1 MSDRKIDMTE
11 LANYI
16 RIRPPEK
23 EKLAELLIRAKGAS
37 RSMRQFALDCGVNPS
52 TLSRIVNMKTSGACT
67 DELIQKVAQN
77 SDPESGITFEILMDA
92 NGKVPRRMTGKY
104 TSKEFAI
111 TEKAI
116 TDILFKELALRGYTL
131 SMPQENTEHNALN
144 YHYRT
149 DWAIRTNANSDNDD
163 LELWEFEIWHT
174 MMNEKNSI
182 AHTVMKLRQKF
193 LMVLGLYY
201 TGTISPKKMSFVL
214 TNREV
219 YSRIVE
225 TLENIKFKDLFSI
238 ILVNLEEGKVEEEY
252 VFPLVDQPNIGTVF
266 TPIEEDE
273 VEDEEEEVV
282 EEPESDWEQKLFD
295 I

>member
-16 RIRPPEK
+16 RIRPPDK
-23 EKLAELLIRAKGAS
+23 NKLAELLVRAKGAN
-37 RSMRQFALDCGVNPS
+37 RSMRQFALECGVNPS
-52 TLSRIVNMKTSGACT
+52 TLSRIVNMKISGACT

-104 TSKEFAI
+104 TSKEFSI

-116 TDILFKELALRGYTL
+116 TDILFKELVIRGYTL
-131 SMPQENTEHNALN
+131 SMPKGKNEHNALN

-149 DWAIRTNANSDNDD
+149 DWVVSTDANSDNGEID
-163 LELWEFEIWHT
+163 LWEFEIWHT
-174 MMNEKNSI
+174 MLNEGNSI

-201 TGTISPKKMSFVL
+201 TGTMNSKKMSFVL

-219 YSRIVE
+219 YDRIIE
-225 TLENIKFKDLFSI
+225 TLENIEFKDIFSI
-238 ILVNLEEGKVEEEY
+238 ILVNLEESKVEEEY
-252 VFPLVDQPNIGTVF
+252 VFPVKEHQSIGTVF
-266 TPIEEDE
+266 IPIEDGE
-273 VEDEEEEVV
+273 VEDKEEETV
-282 EEPESDWEQKLFD
+282 EESESDWEQKLFN

>member
-37 RSMRQFALDCGVNPS
+37 RSMRQFALDSGVNPS

-77 SDPESGITFEILMDA
+77 SDPESGITFEMLMDA

-104 TSKEFAI
+104 TSKEFEA
-111 TEKAI
+111 TEKNI
-116 TDILFKELALRGYTL
+116 TDIIFKELEDRGYRTSIL
-131 SMPQENTEHNALN
+131 EGENKHNALN
-144 YHYRT
+144 YRYRT
-149 DWAIRTNANSDNDD
+149 DWVISTDANSDSG
-163 LELWEFEIWHT
+163 EMEIWEFEIWQ
-174 MMNEKNSI
+174 
-182 AHTVMKLRQKF
+182 LRQKF

-201 TGTISPKKMSFVL
+201 AGTMNPKKMSFVL

-219 YSRIVE
+219 YNRMVE
-225 TLENIKFKDLFSI
+225 TLENIKFKDVFSL
-238 ILVNLEEGKVEEEY
+238 ILVNLDENKVEEEY
-252 VFPLVDQPNIGTVF
+252 VFPLVGRPNVGTVF
-266 TPIEEDE
+266 TPIEDDESKAEEDIGSRNSLIS
-273 VEDEEEEVV
+273 D
-282 EEPESDWEQKLFD
+282 PERGAVGNERT
-295 I
+295 

>member
-52 TLSRIVNMKTSGACT
+52 TLSRIVNMKTTGACT
-67 DELIQKVAQN
+67 HELIQKVAQN

-104 TSKEFAI
+104 TSKEFEA
-111 TEKAI
+111 TEKSI
-116 TDILFKELALRGYTL
+116 TDIIFKELEDRGYRTSIL
-131 SMPQENTEHNALN
+131 EGENKHNALN
-144 YHYRT
+144 YRYRT
-149 DWAIRTNANSDNDD
+149 DWVISTDANSDSG
-163 LELWEFEIWHT
+163 EMEIWEFEIWHT
-174 MMNEKNSI
+174 MLEKNSV

-201 TGTISPKKMSFVL
+201 VGTMNPKKMSFVL

-219 YSRIVE
+219 YDRMVE
-225 TLENIKFKDLFSI
+225 TLENIKFKDVFSL
-238 ILVNLEEGKVEEEY
+238 ILVNLDENKVEEEY
-252 VFPLVDQPNIGTVF
+252 VFPLVGRPNVGTVF
-266 TPIEEDE
+266 TPIEDVESKAEEDT
-273 VEDEEEEVV
+273 V
-282 EEPESDWEQKLFD
+282 EESESDWEQKLFD

>member
-1 MSDRKIDMTE
+1 MDNRKIDMTE

-16 RIRPPEK
+16 RIRPPDK
-23 EKLAELLIRAKGAS
+23 PKMAELLVRAKGAG

-52 TLSRIVNMKTSGACT
+52 TLSRIVNMKNAGACT
-67 DELIQKVAQN
+67 DELIQKVVQN

-92 NGKVPRRMTGKY
+92 NGKVPRRTTGKY

-116 TDILFKELALRGYTL
+116 TDILFKELVLRGYTI
-131 SMPQENTEHNALN
+131 STPQEKREHDALN

-149 DWAIRTNANSDNDD
+149 DWSIRTNANSDND
-163 LELWEFEIWHT
+163 EMGLWEFEIWPT
-174 MMNEKNSI
+174 MLNENNMAQI
-182 AHTVMKLRQKF
+182 VMKLRQKF

-201 TGTISPKKMSFVL
+201 TGSMNPKKMSFVL

-219 YSRIVE
+219 YDRIIE
-225 TLENIKFKDLFSI
+225 TLENIKLKDLFSI
-238 ILVNLEEGKVEEEY
+238 VLVNLEEGKVEEEY
-252 VFPLVDQPNIGTVF
+252 VFPQLNCPDVGTVF
-266 TPIEEDE
+266 TPIEDDDAA
-273 VEDEEEEVV
+273 DEESDAV
-282 EEPESDWEQKLFD
+282 EEPETDWEQKLFD

>member
-52 TLSRIVNMKTSGACT
+52 TLSRIVNMKTSGTCT

-104 TSKEFAI
+104 TSKEFEA
-111 TEKAI
+111 TEKSI
-116 TDILFKELALRGYTL
+116 TDIIFKELEDRGYRTSIL
-131 SMPQENTEHNALN
+131 ESENKHNALN
-144 YHYRT
+144 YRYRT
-149 DWAIRTNANSDNDD
+149 DWVISTDANSDSG
-163 LELWEFEIWHT
+163 EMEIWEFEIWHT
-174 MMNEKNSI
+174 MLEKNSV

-201 TGTISPKKMSFVL
+201 VGTMNPKKMSFVL

-219 YSRIVE
+219 YDRMVE
-225 TLENIKFKDLFSI
+225 TLENIKFKDVFSL
-238 ILVNLEEGKVEEEY
+238 ILVNLDENKVEEEY
-252 VFPLVDQPNIGTVF
+252 VFPLVGRPNVGTVF
-266 TPIEEDE
+266 TPIEDDE
-273 VEDEEEEVV
+273 SKAEGDTV
-282 EEPESDWEQKLFD
+282 EETESDWEQKLFD

>member
-77 SDPESGITFEILMDA
+77 SDPESGITFEMLMDA

-104 TSKEFAI
+104 TSKEFEAA
-111 TEKAI
+111 EKNI
-116 TDILFKELALRGYTL
+116 TDIIFKELEDRGYRTSIL
-131 SMPQENTEHNALN
+131 EGENKHNALN
-144 YHYRT
+144 YRYRT
-149 DWAIRTNANSDNDD
+149 DWVISTDANSDSG
-163 LELWEFEIWHT
+163 EMEIWEFEIWHT
-174 MMNEKNSI
+174 MLEKNSV

-201 TGTISPKKMSFVL
+201 AGTMNPKKMSFVL
-214 TNREV
+214 TNREI
-219 YSRIVE
+219 YNRMVE
-225 TLENIKFKDLFSI
+225 TLENIKFKDVFSL
-238 ILVNLEEGKVEEEY
+238 ILVNLDENKVEEEY
-252 VFPLVDQPNIGTVF
+252 VFPLVGRPNVGTVF
-266 TPIEEDE
+266 TPIEDVESKAEEDT
-273 VEDEEEEVV
+273 V
-282 EEPESDWEQKLFD
+282 EESESDWEQKLFD

>member
-37 RSMRQFALDCGVNPS
+37 RSMRQFALDSGVNPS

-77 SDPESGITFEILMDA
+77 SDPESGITFEMLMDA

-104 TSKEFAI
+104 TSKEFEA
-111 TEKAI
+111 TEKNI
-116 TDILFKELALRGYTL
+116 TDIIFKELEDRGYRTSIL
-131 SMPQENTEHNALN
+131 EGENKHNALN
-144 YHYRT
+144 YRYRT
-149 DWAIRTNANSDNDD
+149 DWVISTDANSDSG
-163 LELWEFEIWHT
+163 EMEIWEFEIWHT
-174 MMNEKNSI
+174 MLEKNSV

-201 TGTISPKKMSFVL
+201 AGTMNPKKMSFVL

-219 YSRIVE
+219 YNRMVE
-225 TLENIKFKDLFSI
+225 TLENIKFKDVFSL
-238 ILVNLEEGKVEEEY
+238 ILVNLDENKVE
-252 VFPLVDQPNIGTVF
+252 DTR
-266 TPIEEDE
+266 
-273 VEDEEEEVV
+273 
-282 EEPESDWEQKLFD
+282 
-295 I
+295 

>member
-52 TLSRIVNMKTSGACT
+52 TLSRIVNMKISGACT

-104 TSKEFAI
+104 TSKEFEA
-111 TEKAI
+111 TEKSI
-116 TDILFKELALRGYTL
+116 TDIIFKELEDRGYRTSIL
-131 SMPQENTEHNALN
+131 EGENKHNALN
-144 YHYRT
+144 YRYRT
-149 DWAIRTNANSDNDD
+149 DWVISTDANSDSG
-163 LELWEFEIWHT
+163 EMEIWEFEIWHT
-174 MMNEKNSI
+174 MLEKNSV

-201 TGTISPKKMSFVL
+201 VGTMNPKKMSFVL

-219 YSRIVE
+219 YDRMVE
-225 TLENIKFKDLFSI
+225 TLENIKFKDVFSL
-238 ILVNLEEGKVEEEY
+238 ILVNLDENKVEEEY
-252 VFPLVDQPNIGTVF
+252 VFPLVGRPNVGTVF
-266 TPIEEDE
+266 TPIEDVESKAEEDT
-273 VEDEEEEVV
+273 V
-282 EEPESDWEQKLFD
+282 EESESDWEQKLFD

>member
-104 TSKEFAI
+104 TSKEFEA
-111 TEKAI
+111 TEKSI
-116 TDILFKELALRGYTL
+116 TDIIFKELEDRGYRTSIL
-131 SMPQENTEHNALN
+131 ETN
-144 YHYRT
+144 Y
-149 DWAIRTNANSDNDD
+149 
-163 LELWEFEIWHT
+163 
-174 MMNEKNSI
+174 
-182 AHTVMKLRQKF
+182 
-193 LMVLGLYY
+193 
-201 TGTISPKKMSFVL
+201 
-214 TNREV
+214 
-219 YSRIVE
+219 
-225 TLENIKFKDLFSI
+225 
-238 ILVNLEEGKVEEEY
+238 
-252 VFPLVDQPNIGTVF
+252 
-266 TPIEEDE
+266 
-273 VEDEEEEVV
+273 
-282 EEPESDWEQKLFD
+282 
-295 I
+295 

>member
-77 SDPESGITFEILMDA
+77 SDLESGITFEMLMDA

-104 TSKEFAI
+104 TSKEFEVA
-111 TEKAI
+111 EKNI
-116 TDILFKELALRGYTL
+116 TDIIFKELEDRGYKTSVL
-131 SMPQENTEHNALN
+131 EGENKHNALN
-144 YHYRT
+144 YRYRT
-149 DWAIRTNANSDNDD
+149 DWVISTDANSDSGKM
-163 LELWEFEIWHT
+163 EIWEFEIWHT
-174 MMNEKNSI
+174 MLEKNSV

-201 TGTISPKKMSFVL
+201 TGTMNPKKMSFVL

-219 YSRIVE
+219 YGRMVE
-225 TLENIKFKDLFSI
+225 TLENIKFKDVFSL
-238 ILVNLEEGKVEEEY
+238 ILVNLDEGKVEEEY
-252 VFPLVDQPNIGTVF
+252 VFPLVGRPNVGTVF
-266 TPIEEDE
+266 TPIENDKL
-273 VEDEEEEVV
+273 EEEEAV
-282 EEPESDWEQKLFD
+282 EETESDWEQKLFD

>member
-1 MSDRKIDMTE
+1 MNNRKIDMTE

-16 RIRPPEK
+16 RIRPPDK
-23 EKLAELLIRAKGAS
+23 EKLAELLVRAKGAS

-67 DELIQKVAQN
+67 DELLQKVAQN
-77 SDPESGITFEILMDA
+77 SDTESGITFEILMDA

-104 TSKEFAI
+104 TSMEFAI

-116 TDILFKELALRGYTL
+116 TDILFKELVLRGYTL
-131 SMPQENTEHNALN
+131 SLPQERNEHNALN
-144 YHYRT
+144 YHYHT
-149 DWAIRTNANSDNDD
+149 DWAVLTNANSDNDKM
-163 LELWEFEIWHT
+163 ELWEFEIWHT
-174 MMNEKNSI
+174 MLNEKNSI

-201 TGTISPKKMSFVL
+201 TGTMSPKKMSFVL

-219 YSRIVE
+219 YDRIVE
-225 TLENIKFKDLFSI
+225 TLENIEFKDVFSI
-238 ILVNLEEGKVEEEY
+238 ILVNLDEGKVEEEY
-252 VFPLVDQPNIGTVF
+252 VFPLVDRPDVGTVF
-266 TPIEEDE
+266 KPIENGE
-273 VEDEEEEVV
+273 VEDEEEETV
-282 EEPESDWEQKLFD
+282 EESESDWEQKLFN

>member
-16 RIRPPEK
+16 RIRQPEK

-52 TLSRIVNMKTSGACT
+52 TLSRIVNMKNSGACT

-77 SDPESGITFEILMDA
+77 SDPESGITFEMLMDA

-104 TSKEFAI
+104 TSKEFEA
-111 TEKAI
+111 TEKNI
-116 TDILFKELALRGYTL
+116 TDIIFKELEDRGYRTSIL
-131 SMPQENTEHNALN
+131 EGENKHNALN
-144 YHYRT
+144 YRYRT
-149 DWAIRTNANSDNDD
+149 DWVISTNANSDSG
-163 LELWEFEIWHT
+163 EMEIWEFEIWHT
-174 MMNEKNSI
+174 MLEKNSV

-201 TGTISPKKMSFVL
+201 AGTMNPKKMSFVL

-219 YSRIVE
+219 YNRMVE
-225 TLENIKFKDLFSI
+225 TLENIKFKDVFSL
-238 ILVNLEEGKVEEEY
+238 ILVNLDENKVEEEF
-252 VFPLVDQPNIGTVF
+252 VFPLVGRPNVGTVF
-266 TPIEEDE
+266 TPIEDDESKAEEDT
-273 VEDEEEEVV
+273 V
-282 EEPESDWEQKLFD
+282 EETESDWEQKLFD